1 MRIHF
6 GIKHGRDII
15 WPERCLW
22 CGGPFEKRQKYK
34 KKSLYDFEYRIIW
47 FNILSRVQTIYYP
60 LCRKHN
66 IMAHLLRPSRLL
78 WVSIILFIILLDIH
92 VPWLYLVLLLPIAG
106 YFYYQ
111 KHGLIIHTV
120 GENYL
125 ELSLPDGKYAE
136 EFGILN
142 SCDTIK
148 GHLLAQD

>member
-6 GIKHGRDII
+6 GIKYSRDII

-22 CGGPFEKRQKYK
+22 CGGPFEKRQKYRK
-34 KKSLYDFEYRIIW
+34 RSLYDFEYRIFW
-47 FNILSRVQTIYYP
+47 FNILSRVKTIYYP
-60 LCRKHN
+60 LCRKHF
-66 IMAHLLRPSRLL
+66 ILAHLLRPSRLL
-78 WVSIILFIILLDIH
+78 WGSFILLIILSDVRI
-92 VPWLYLVLLLPIAG
+92 PWLYLVLLLPIAG

-111 KHGLIIHTV
+111 QHGLIIHKV

-125 ELSLPDGKYAE
+125 DLSLPDGKYAE
-136 EFGILN
+136 EFGFVN